1 LNEAQLAGLGVA
13 GLADAIRAGEV
24 TAEAVAGASLARL
37 RRLGPVFNAL
47 VADAGD
53 GVLEEARKVD
63 TARNRGGR
71 LGPLAGVPLAHKDL
85 FYRAGRE
92 SACGSSIRAG
102 FMPDHTATVLA
113 RLDLAG
119 ALDLGRLHM
128 CEFAMSPTGFNGHY
142 GHGRNPWNADH
153 CCGGSSSGSGIAV
166 AARLVA
172 GSLGTDT
179 GGSIRHPAAMCG
191 ITGLK
196 PTLGRVS
203 RHGVMPLSWSL
214 DCVGPLAASARDCAR
229 LMQVIAGADGAD
241 AHTQVVPVPDYE
253 AALNGSLA
261 GRRIAVPRGYYVELV
276 DPAVRRALDEA
287 LAVMRAAGAT
297 IIDTGSGN
305 ESPDMA
311 AINAMAHVALAVE
324 AATLHRRWLRERPQD
339 YADQVRTRIEPGL
352 FYPAVRYAEALAL
365 RARLTAEWLAT
376 AMGDADLVFLPA
388 VSIPVPSIAQTT
400 SGSPADVAAAIA
412 ACTHCTR
419 GINYLGLPAVSVPC
433 GFTPDGLPVGFQLVG
448 RGFEEASLLAA
459 ADAYQRLTDWHTR
472 VPPAAA

>member
-1 LNEAQLAGLGVA
+1 MNEAQLAGLGVA
-13 GLADAIRAGEV
+13 GLADAIGAGEV
-24 TAEAVAGASLARL
+24 TAEAAAGASLARL

-53 GVLEEARKVD
+53 GVREQARKVD
-63 TARNRGGR
+63 TARARGDR

-102 FMPDHTATVLA
+102 FIPDHTATVLA

-229 LMQVIAGADGAD
+229 LMQVIAGADAAD

-253 AALNGSLA
+253 AALTGSLA
-261 GRRIAVPRGYYVELV
+261 GRRLPDRTACSRHRHFVS
-276 DPAVRRALDEA
+276 
-287 LAVMRAAGAT
+287 AT
-297 IIDTGSGN
+297 G
-305 ESPDMA
+305 
-311 AINAMAHVALAVE
+311 
-324 AATLHRRWLRERPQD
+324 
-339 YADQVRTRIEPGL
+339 
-352 FYPAVRYAEALAL
+352 
-365 RARLTAEWLAT
+365 
-376 AMGDADLVFLPA
+376 
-388 VSIPVPSIAQTT
+388 
-400 SGSPADVAAAIA
+400 
-412 ACTHCTR
+412 
-419 GINYLGLPAVSVPC
+419 
-433 GFTPDGLPVGFQLVG
+433 
-448 RGFEEASLLAA
+448 
-459 ADAYQRLTDWHTR
+459 
-472 VPPAAA
+472 